1 MVLLLAVWLWFGTTQ
16 SAYAYLDP
24 GTGSILLQAVIGGV
38 ASGLFVIRLYWRK
51 LRSLFSTG
59 GDDEHSR
66 SENSRRK

>member
-59 GDDEHSR
+59 GDDEHSL